1 MILAEQTKKSPSISI
16 NKLYKSIA
24 INLFNWS
31 PYFLA
36 VPGWFSALKDTDT
49 LQKRRECAGHRN
61 EDPLSAVIY
70 GMRTLG
76 QGSINLSLATW
87 LASKSELQR
96 IHLKG
101 RGLLTLWWVHH
112 SYEGLWVLSV
122 KGPMGNTWRS
132 PVHSDCMVR
141 ITVAHKHGLNLS
153 HSFPW
158 D

>member
-1 MILAEQTKKSPSISI
+1 MNLAEQTKKSPSISI

-24 INLFNWS
+24 INLFNWI

-49 LQKRRECAGHRN
+49 LQKWRECAGDRN
-61 EDPLSAVIY
+61 ENPLSAVIY
-70 GMRTLG
+70 EMRTLG
-76 QGSINLSLATW
+76 QVSINLSLATW

-101 RGLLTLWWVHH
+101 GGLLTMRCVHH
-112 SYEGLWVLSV
+112 IYEGLWVFSV
-122 KGPMGNTWRS
+122 HGPMGETWRA
-132 PVHSDCMVR
+132 PVHSDRMVH
-141 ITVAHKHGLNLS
+141 ITVACKHGFRLS
-153 HSFPW
+153 HSFPR